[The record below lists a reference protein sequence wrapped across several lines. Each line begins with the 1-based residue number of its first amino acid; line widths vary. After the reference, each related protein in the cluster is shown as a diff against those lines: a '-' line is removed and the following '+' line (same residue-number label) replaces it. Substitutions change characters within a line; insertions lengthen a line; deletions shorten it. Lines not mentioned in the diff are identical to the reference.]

1 MIRTNALRR
10 NVTTAVSVQRTK
22 CPGVKQTLHFRCGG
36 MVCLLEGLAEA
47 ATLGL
52 NEPAAEIKGEGKGKK
67 HKHWCL
73 LDKVKAT
80 ATIVLHRCR

>member
-22 CPGVKQTLHFRCGG
+22 CPGVKQTLHFRSGG
-36 MVCLLEGLAEA
+36 MVRLLEGLAEA

-52 NEPAAEIKGEGKGKK
+52 NEPAAEIKGEGKK

-73 LDKVKAT
+73 LDKVKVT